1 MSIRWCLVP
10 SGLVNVLHRRN
21 HPETTVYNQC
31 TNLCLQHAIDTQDKK
46 KPKPLLSLDDKKP
59 LPPMPKPGDV
69 DFIYGGSCLWLSL
82 CLKTSNKEVARSSM
96 SEFLSYEPQQGECE
110 EYEMYLA

>member
-1 MSIRWCLVP
+1 
-10 SGLVNVLHRRN
+10 
-21 HPETTVYNQC
+21 
-31 TNLCLQHAIDTQDKK
+31 
-46 KPKPLLSLDDKKP
+46 
-59 LPPMPKPGDV
+59 MPKPGDV

-96 SEFLSYEPQQGECE
+96 SELLSYEPQQGECE